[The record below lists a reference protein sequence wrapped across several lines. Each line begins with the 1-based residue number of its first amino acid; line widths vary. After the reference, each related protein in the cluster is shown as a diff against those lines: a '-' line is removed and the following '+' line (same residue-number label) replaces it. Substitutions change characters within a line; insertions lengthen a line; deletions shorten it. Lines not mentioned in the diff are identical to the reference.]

1 MDRPQYSSLMA
12 LLKGLADPR
21 HARGKQLEWD
31 VIWGV
36 IASALLSQQRG
47 AAAIAHWAQCHAA
60 TLLAAFCP
68 AKGRLPSEATIRR
81 ALQRVDSV
89 ALEQQLAQLDQPVVP
104 TPPQPVDGPAG
115 YAIDGKHVRGAGAHG
130 QPTVLVSLV
139 AHQDAAVVAQTKV
152 AQQRH
157 EGQAVPP
164 LLDKRDLHGMVIT
177 MDAGL
182 TQPTVATQI
191 RDQGGHY
198 FMVVKRNRRQ
208 LYDELTWFFATPP
221 QPCDRPWRTVT
232 TVNKGHGRLE
242 TRTLTSTD
250 DLDDYLVWPGVR
262 QVLRR
267 ETERVELKT
276 GVVTRAVTYAVTSL
290 AVEEATPEHLAAL
303 WRGHWAIEN
312 RRHYVR
318 DVTLGEDACQMHVG
332 AAPQALAAV
341 RNALISLLRRDGWQN
356 IAAGL
361 RQYSTSVTDALRLI
375 GVRVPGL

>member
-1 MDRPQYSSLMA
+1 MDRPQYSSLMGV
-12 LLKGLADPR
+12 LNEVPDPR
-21 HARGKQLEWD
+21 KARGKQLEWD
-31 VIWGV
+31 FIWGV
-36 IASALLSQQRG
+36 IASAMLSQQRG
-47 AAAIAHWAQCHAA
+47 AAAIAHWAARQAA
-60 TLLAAFCP
+60 TLLAAFRP
-68 AKGRLPSEATIRR
+68 VRGRVPSEATIRR
-81 ALQRVDSV
+81 ALQRVDVV
-89 ALEQQLAQLDQPVVP
+89 ALERQLAQVEPPAAAVVP
-104 TPPQPVDGPAG
+104 PPSGAPQG

-139 AHQDAAVVAQTKV
+139 AHADAQVVAQTAV
-152 AQQRH
+152 AQKRH
-157 EGQAVPP
+157 ETQAVPP
-164 LLDKRDLHGMVIT
+164 LLDGRALHGMVLT

-182 TQPTVATQI
+182 TQPKVATQI
-191 RDQGGHY
+191 QDQGGHY

-208 LYDELTWFFATPP
+208 LYDELTWFFSTPP
-221 QPCDRPWRTVT
+221 APGDRPWRAVT

-242 TRTLTSTD
+242 TRTLTCTD
-250 DLDDYLVWPGVR
+250 DLDDYLIWPGVQ

-267 ETERVELKT
+267 ETERIDLKT

-290 AVEEATPEHLAAL
+290 RVEDATPEQLAAL

-341 RNALISLLRRDGWQN
+341 RNGLISVLRRAGWRN

-361 RQYSTSVTDALRLI
+361 RHCSTSLLDALQLL
-375 GVRVPGL
+375 GVPIQGL